1 MILAEQGHEVTK
13 WVSPTTPDPV
23 QELRRGD
30 ELWAWLNH
38 GKTLVP
44 QHSMA
49 VPDMPVGYIDAVID
63 NIRRTTW
70 ERWAVDPAEEAKRLG
85 VPWVSMSDDFD
96 GRGFDAIAQARA
108 WGDTAGG
115 LWLAFKLLALAGE
128 PGHVV
133 LRQGACLGKLVE
145 GEMVVRAGRDGKI
158 PPWDE
163 PGTYGPTATGVSV
176 AYRGEQV
183 DESFK
188 DDAWRWENLA
198 HDGTGRYII

>member
-1 MILAEQGHEVTK
+1 V
-13 WVSPTTPDPV
+13 
-23 QELRRGD
+23 
-30 ELWAWLNH
+30 
-38 GKTLVP
+38 
-44 QHSMA
+44 
-49 VPDMPVGYIDAVID
+49 
-63 NIRRTTW
+63 
-70 ERWAVDPAEEAKRLG
+70 
-85 VPWVSMSDDFD
+85 
-96 GRGFDAIAQARA
+96 ARIQ
-108 WGDTAGG
+108 
-115 LWLAFKLLALAGE
+115 LLALAGE

-158 PPWDE
+158 PPWDK